1 MGFLTALRFLT
12 IMPLPGHREIG
23 PEEVGRSIVYFPLV
37 GLIIGLL
44 LVFLNWL
51 LGLALPASLTRVLLV
66 AALAAVTGGLH
77 LDGLA
82 DTFDGLA
89 VHSTAEERWQA
100 MRDSRSGA
108 FGVISVSCLLIVKFV
123 ALNSVPSN
131 VLLPA
136 LVIMPVVSR
145 WVMVYGIFA
154 FPYARPSGLGKL
166 FKQGTNQLRFIVA
179 TIITLAAALLLGQL
193 AGLGIMAGGWL
204 IAMALAYY
212 FKGKFGGLTGDTY
225 GALNEITE
233 AAALIL
239 VCMLTGYFKFFF

>member
-12 IMPLPGHREIG
+12 VIPLPRRREIG
-23 PEEVGRSIVYFPLV
+23 PEEVGRSIAYFPLV
-37 GLIIGLL
+37 GVIIGLL

-51 LGLALPASLTRVLLV
+51 LGLALPAPLTRVLLV
-66 AALAAVTGGLH
+66 VALAAVTGGLH

-89 VHSTAEERWQA
+89 VHGTAEERWQA

-123 ALNSVPSN
+123 ALNSIPSG

-145 WVMVYGIFA
+145 WVMVYAILA

-166 FKQGTNQLRFIVA
+166 FKQGANRVRFIVA
-179 TIITLAAALLLGQL
+179 TVIALAATVLLGQL

-204 IAMALAYY
+204 IAMAMAYY

-233 AAALIL
+233 VTALVL
-239 VCMLTGYFKFFF
+239 VCIFAGYFRLPF

>member
-1 MGFLTALRFLT
+1 MGFFTALRFLT
-12 IMPLPGHREIG
+12 VIPLPRRSEIG

-66 AALAAVTGGLH
+66 VALAAVTGGLH

-82 DTFDGLA
+82 DAFDGLA
-89 VHSTAEERWQA
+89 VQGTAEERWEA

-123 ALNSVPSN
+123 ALNSVPSS

-136 LVIMPVVSR
+136 LVVMPVVSR
-145 WVMVYGIFA
+145 WVMVYAIFA
-154 FPYARPSGLGKL
+154 FPYARPTGLGKL
-166 FKQGTNQLRFIVA
+166 FKQGVSRSRFVVA
-179 TIITLAAALLLGQL
+179 TIIALAAVLLLGQL
-193 AGLGIMAGGWL
+193 AGLGIMVGGWL
-204 IAMALAYY
+204 TAMAMAYY
-212 FKGKFGGLTGDTY
+212 FKGKFSGLTGDTY

-233 AAALIL
+233 VAALVL
-239 VCMLTGYFKFFF
+239 VCMFTRYFRFLF